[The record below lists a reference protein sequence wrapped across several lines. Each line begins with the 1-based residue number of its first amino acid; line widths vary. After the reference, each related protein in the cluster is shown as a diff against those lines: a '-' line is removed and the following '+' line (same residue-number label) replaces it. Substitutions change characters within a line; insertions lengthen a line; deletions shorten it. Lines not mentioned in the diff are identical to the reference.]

1 MVRVIGS
8 ARYKSTNEAIP
19 LIPNQDTEA
28 ILIAQNQGTE
38 VDSNLNTNSESMSQE
53 TPNPTFKFILTG
65 VIIIVLVNVLSQVAF
80 VVQPGM
86 IGLVVTLGNV
96 VAVESGLHYKY
107 PFISKVITFSAK
119 TQKLEESNNTPTK
132 EGLSVQLDTA
142 M

>member
-65 VIIIVLVNVLSQVAF
+65 VIIIVLVNVLGQVAF